1 MGIAKATAI
10 PIMKNVSLPAA
21 RIPIRLA
28 QIGRGSALCILL
40 FLPSLATVLRADVT
54 DQELK
59 QWLEDSTLTFKGTIV
74 SLGSNVDSVNSSDEP
89 MIVKVENVERGNDA
103 ISRNFGSLVG
113 EQMTVVVDPLFKS
126 GPERK
131 PGVSAVFFVNP
142 LLYEKHIAVTAVA
155 IANNQTVKNLPK
167 RLSAAVEQDKRK
179 PLNDALKTAD
189 LVVSGA
195 VQEVKT
201 LPDEK
206 LAKLQSLANGR
217 DLYSEHSPRWME
229 AIIRVQS
236 VLKGNPAE
244 KIVMVVFPSTDDRM
258 WAESPKFKAGQ
269 RGTWLL
275 HTRDQLAEDR
285 AKILLTAEQFHGQ
298 QVNAYTAL
306 DPEDFHQRDPAG
318 KNEKQIRD
326 MLRNTNPP

>member
-1 MGIAKATAI
+1 MKKAT
-10 PIMKNVSLPAA
+10 LPAA
-21 RIPIRLA
+21 RKSIGLTQIR
-28 QIGRGSALCILL
+28 RGSAISVLLILQ
-40 FLPSLATVLRADVT
+40 SLTMVSRADVT

-59 QWLEDSTLTFKGTIV
+59 GWLEDSTLTFKGTIV
-74 SLGSNVDSVNSSDEP
+74 SLGSNVGGVNSSDNP
-89 MIVKVENVERGNDA
+89 IIVKVENVERGNDA

-113 EQMTVVVDPLFKS
+113 EQMTVILDPSFKS

-142 LLYEKHIAVTAVA
+142 LLYEEHIAVTAVA
-155 IANNQTVKNLPK
+155 VANNQTVKNLPK
-167 RLSAAVEQDKRK
+167 RLSAAVEQNKK
-179 PLNDALKTAD
+179 KLLNDALKSAD
-189 LVVSGA
+189 LVVSGV
-195 VQEVKT
+195 VQEIKT

-217 DLYSEHSPRWME
+217 DLYSEHSPRWRE
-229 AIIRVQS
+229 AIVRVQS
-236 VLKGNPAE
+236 VLKGNRAE
-244 KIVMVVFPSTDDRM
+244 KLVMVVFPSTDDRM
-258 WAESPKFKAGQ
+258 WAESPKFNAGQ

-306 DPEDFHQRDPAG
+306 GPEDFHQRDPDG
-318 KNEKQIRD
+318 KNEKRIRD

>member
-1 MGIAKATAI
+1 
-10 PIMKNVSLPAA
+10 MKNVSLLAA
-21 RIPIRLA
+21 RIPIGLSHIR
-28 QIGRGSALCILL
+28 RGSAICVLL
-40 FLPSLATVLRADVT
+40 FLQSLATALRADVT
-54 DQELK
+54 DQELNR
-59 QWLEDSTLTFKGTIV
+59 WLEDSTLTFKGTIV
-74 SLGSNVDSVNSSDEP
+74 SLGSNVGAINSSDNP
-89 MIVKVENVERGNDA
+89 IIVRVENVERGNEA

-113 EQMTVVVDPLFKS
+113 EQMTVILDPSFKS

-142 LLYEKHIAVTAVA
+142 LLYEEHIAVTAVA
-155 IANNQTVKNLPK
+155 IANNKTVQNLPR
-167 RLSAAVEQDKRK
+167 RLSAAIQQNKRK

-189 LVVSGA
+189 LVVSGV
-195 VQEVKT
+195 VQEVKA

-206 LAKLQSLANGR
+206 LAKLQTLANGR

-229 AIIRVQS
+229 AIVRVQS

-244 KIVMVVFPSTDDRM
+244 KLVMVVFPNTDDRM
-258 WAESPKFKAGQ
+258 WAESPKFRAGQ

-275 HTRDQLAEDR
+275 HSKDQLAEDR

-306 DPEDFHQRDPAG
+306 GPEDFHQRDPAG
-318 KNEKQIRD
+318 KNEKQIRA
-326 MLRNTNPP
+326 MLRNTNPQ